1 MDEFS
6 SGGLY
11 LVFFLLEVPC
21 VAAEDKIAKDGLI
34 GLGAVGVGAAVLG
47 GVLSA
52 LAASGRRR

>member
-1 MDEFS
+1 MVFTS
-6 SGGLY
+6 
-11 LVFFLLEVPC
+11 FFLLEVPC